1 LRGESNV
8 VHVFQKINPL
18 PLNPQNYRQ
27 AVKSW
32 SKEDLV
38 ELVKKVL
45 KTDMDLDFL
54 LELNPRDLESL
65 VACIRARTE
74 CLQES

>member
-1 LRGESNV
+1 MRGESNV
-8 VHVFQKINPL
+8 VHVFQTINSL
-18 PLNPQNYRQ
+18 ALNPQNYRQ

-32 SKEDLV
+32 SKEDLLA
-38 ELVKKVL
+38 LVKKVL

-74 CLQES
+74 GLQES